1 MMAAD
6 GAAAEQDVVRKLA
19 RGSFLSRLR
28 HSRQPLKLVAVPRD
42 HVAGDRQRGD
52 ALIAGRFA
60 AGSAS
65 LPLAE
70 LDFASLAPADPAA
83 QQLQGFA
90 WLRDL
95 GAAAS
100 REKGARLAEAIVGR
114 WLLAHGTRVD
124 EAWAPH
130 LWGERIL
137 FWTAYA
143 PYILSSADSG
153 YRSALLNTLARG
165 ARHLDSNADKAPA
178 GLKRITAWCGVIA
191 AGLLVQGGVP
201 RVARGEAGLARALA
215 GAQFDDGGLVSRS
228 PFEQTV
234 LVDRLGLLRS
244 CYAAARQT
252 IPDGIEAASAA
263 ALAAL
268 HGITMGDGALSSWQ
282 GCGPGEAARLTALI
296 EGCGLRARPLRQA
309 RGWGYQRLSALG
321 TIVVLDAAPPPQP
334 KMAAQ
339 GSASTLAF
347 ELSDGAQRIVVN
359 CGGPGPLPSD
369 LPAELLQGLST
380 TAAHSTLVLADT
392 NSTNILPDGSLGKG
406 VEDVAITRSEDND
419 ASRIEASHD
428 GYVRAFGMVHK
439 RSLMLGNDGKEL
451 RGADQLVAKGRKR
464 IREAAP
470 YAVRFHLAP
479 AIEVTA
485 TADGMGAILRSRSVP
500 PWNFRCRGGS
510 LAIEES
516 LWIDGRGQAQ
526 RTNQL
531 VIVGEISAL
540 GGEIGWQF
548 RRSS

>member
-1 MMAAD
+1 MTSPGPAD
-6 GAAAEQDVVRKLA
+6 EQDVVRKLA
-19 RGSFLSRLR
+19 RGSFFSRLR
-28 HSRQPLKLVAVPRD
+28 HSKQPLKLVAVPRD
-42 HVAGDRQRGD
+42 HVAGDRQRGE
-52 ALIAGRFA
+52 ALLAGRFA
-60 AGSAS
+60 AGSVTV
-65 LPLAE
+65 PLAD
-70 LDFASLAPADPAA
+70 LDFAGAGASGVLNE
-83 QQLQGFA
+83 QLQGFS

-100 REKGARLAEAIVGR
+100 REKGAQLAEAIVGR

-124 EAWAPH
+124 DAWAPH
-130 LWGERIL
+130 LWGERIM

-165 ARHLDSNADKAPA
+165 ARHLDSGADRSPP
-178 GLKRITAWCGVIA
+178 GLRRVTAWCGVVA

-201 RVARGEAGLARALA
+201 RVARGEAGLARALT
-215 GAQFDDGGLVSRS
+215 GAQFDDGGLISRS
-228 PFEQTV
+228 PVEQV
-234 LVDRLGLLRS
+234 RLVDRLCLLRA
-244 CYAAARQT
+244 CYAAAKQT
-252 IPDGIEAASAA
+252 IPDGIEAAAAA

-268 HGITMGDGALSSWQ
+268 HGITMGDGAMSSWQ
-282 GCGPGEAARLTALI
+282 GCNPGEASRLTALV

-321 TIVVLDAAPPPQP
+321 TIVVLDAAPPPPQ
-334 KMAAQ
+334 KMTES

-347 ELSDGAQRIVVN
+347 EFSDGPQRIVVN
-359 CGGPGPLPSD
+359 CGGPAALPTD
-369 LPAELLQGLST
+369 LPDELVQGLVT

-392 NSTNILPDGSLGKG
+392 NSTNILADGSLGKG
-406 VEDVAITRSEDND
+406 VEDVTIDRSEDND
-419 ASRIEASHD
+419 ASRLEATHD

-451 RGADQLVAKGRKR
+451 RGADQLIARGRKK
-464 IREAAP
+464 IRESAP

-479 AIEVTA
+479 AIEVTT
-485 TADGMGAILRSRSVP
+485 TADGMGAILRSRGVP

-510 LAIEES
+510 LNVEES
-516 LWIDGRGQAQ
+516 LWIDGRGRPQ
-526 RTNQL
+526 RTTQL
-531 VIVGEISAL
+531 VIVGEVSAL